1 MIVFQVR
8 LGSDGNPSGQ
18 KKFVRLPPPRDSSPF
33 SLRFVLTAGT
43 AAATKD
49 AVLLTNHTEDAN
61 GFDRTVFRKVPF
73 EFGPDGLGDGIATL
87 RITCP
92 GVFEYRVGSGEGGA
106 VVVDPRLS
114 VMNRLAEDS
123 LSPQVETMSKGETLL
138 PLDAICVL
146 TVIPKWMPTLD
157 KWAPFFKSFADAGY
171 NMIHF
176 APLNTRGASNSPYS
190 IYDQLSFSNDL
201 FDSAYDEPVKE
212 SLLKSMLLRARNEF
226 GILSCTD
233 VVWNHTA
240 HNSQWLQEHPEAGY
254 NLQTAPHLRAA
265 FELDEAIC
273 NMYTDLESAGISAA
287 LKTEDHLTQIMNVF
301 KDTVLPR
308 LKLWEFYVIDVAASV
323 ASFQHEF
330 VAGEEGSYDH
340 AFVASGLRVWADTL
354 KNAAV
359 ASSNVGTRF
368 NKTVIVSAA
377 VPIVQRLTL
386 KSDSMETVLRVY
398 TNILNEINAPFY
410 AEADEDVGYI
420 IKNVWS
426 RARYMR
432 VDPHGPQLGL
442 ISNRDPLVDT
452 YFTRLPLNTVT
463 SKYHADTMCLAN
475 NGWIWNG
482 DPLQNFAGPDSK
494 AYLRREV
501 IAWGDCVKLRYG
513 TGPSDNPWLWAHQK
527 AYTEKMARLFHGFR
541 IDNCHSTPIHVA
553 AYLLDAAR
561 KINPDLYVF
570 AELFTGS
577 EETDTKFVSKL
588 GINSLIR
595 EAMSAWDP
603 HEMSRL
609 VHRYGGTPIGSLTS
623 KEEYFPL
630 DMMGHPLDSKFFQTV
645 EDSDEIVVDV
655 KGSVPHALFMDCTH
669 DNETPHQKRTAEDT
683 LPTAALVA
691 MTACAVGSVKGF
703 DEVVPELLNVV
714 TETRKYRLAEE
725 YEGIIPAKSILLD
738 LHAKMAREG
747 YTEIHVNQE
756 NDFISVHRIHPIT
769 HDGYLLVAR
778 CAFSA
783 NHGDNVHSPIVLRN
797 QSVHVVESAGLRV
810 QAHLKDSHH
819 EPPFTSHADDL
830 PSGPYGPHDSR
841 AIANARD
848 ERARLR
854 GRKTIGAIAGLPC
867 FLDFSAVLTTLIKT
881 QETTFDDGN
890 METQLTINGGAF
902 LPGSIVLFRTWMNGS
917 GLDMANPEFTASPL
931 PSALRTAVNLTAPP
945 ANGFGQKLLSPI
957 MLKRLAHR
965 GLDETSEEGKLEM
978 LWRLMGVKN
987 KNRGAEIMLQMGR
1000 DSLDAGKLWLTN
1012 DQGKWPPGL
1021 WEAVDCLTDAD
1032 INIVLY
1038 RCGNEEADSIGDG
1051 AYNIPGHGELPYC
1064 GLEGFM
1070 SVIEKVARENDL
1082 GHAICANLRAGPW
1095 MMEYVVSRLKKYS
1108 SQSPNVGMLAKWFEE
1123 RFEIIKSFSPSYIP
1137 KYFLQ
1142 VIFLASSAVRYK
1154 AVSAIIGKRSKF
1166 ICPDLAKASNAS
1178 SLQILSQSLLL
1189 TTYQLYGRIP
1199 TTGLFPLGR
1208 YPDVPYNSP
1217 SGTPS
1222 LAAGLPHF
1230 ASRHMRCWGRD
1241 IFIALRG
1248 LFLIPGHYDAAKS
1261 HLISFGSTLRHGLI
1275 PNLLDQGNYPRY
1287 NARDASWWWLWGVQQ
1302 YCKHA
1307 PEGLRFLKVV
1317 VRRRFPP
1324 VRRYRAGTA
1333 DYLAVEES
1341 EDVSGDEGDVF
1352 VDTNDERMYKYSSTI
1367 GQLCHEILER
1377 HARGIDFR
1385 EWNAGPQLDHAMQDA
1400 GFRVSCHTRFDDQS
1414 GIVFGGNRFNCGT
1427 WMDKM
1432 GDSAKAGT
1440 KGLPATPRDGGSV
1453 EIVGLLKA
1461 SLRWIS
1467 EDVLVSKDW
1476 KDLFP
1481 ADGVVLKGTNKK
1493 KILFSEWNLML
1504 KNSFEKWYFI
1514 PQATDD
1520 QYELSSVSAFISKR
1534 GIYKDTL
1541 GSSQP
1546 FTDVQFRPNFC
1557 VALAVAPELF
1567 NPDHARIA
1575 LKLMKEDMLGPLGMK
1590 TLHPS
1595 DWAYRGYYD
1604 NANDSTDG
1612 TVAHGFNYHNGP
1624 EWGWLVGFF
1633 LTAYLQFNSHN
1644 SGCEKKLQDELIHW
1658 MQGRMLNQK
1667 QHIRDLVSNPFAG
1680 LPELTNANGE
1690 YCHHSCPTQAWSSA
1704 TLLEAVADMHDLTG
1718 N

>member
-1 MIVFQVR
+1 
-8 LGSDGNPSGQ
+8 
-18 KKFVRLPPPRDSSPF
+18 
-33 SLRFVLTAGT
+33 
-43 AAATKD
+43 
-49 AVLLTNHTEDAN
+49 
-61 GFDRTVFRKVPF
+61 
-73 EFGPDGLGDGIATL
+73 
-87 RITCP
+87 
-92 GVFEYRVGSGEGGA
+92 
-106 VVVDPRLS
+106 
-114 VMNRLAEDS
+114 MNRLVEDS
-123 LSPQVETMSKGETLL
+123 LSPQVEKVSKSETLL

-157 KWAPFFKSFADAGY
+157 KWPPFFKSFADAGY

-190 IYDQLSFSNDL
+190 IYDQLSFSHDL

-240 HNSQWLQEHPEAGY
+240 HNSQWLEEHPEAGY

-273 NMYTDLESAGISAA
+273 NMHADLESAGVSAS

-308 LKLWEFYVIDVAASV
+308 LKLWEFYVIDVTASV
-323 ASFQHEF
+323 ASFKHEF

-340 AFVASGLRVWADTL
+340 GFVSSGLRVWADTL

-359 ASSNVGTRF
+359 SSSNVGTRF
-368 NKTVIVSAA
+368 NKTVTVSAA
-377 VPIVQRLTL
+377 IPIVQRLTQ

-410 AEADEDVGYI
+410 AEADEDVSYI

-463 SKYHADTMCLAN
+463 SKYHDDTMCLAN

-603 HEMSRL
+603 KEMSRL

-645 EDSDEIVVDV
+645 EDSEEIVVDV
-655 KGSVPHALFMDCTH
+655 KGSAPHALFMDCTH

-778 CAFSA
+778 CAFSM
-783 NHGDNVHSPIVLRN
+783 NHGDSVHSPIVLRN
-797 QSVHVVESAGLRV
+797 QSVHVVESAGLR
-810 QAHLKDSHH
+810 
-819 EPPFTSHADDL
+819 
-830 PSGPYGPHDSR
+830 
-841 AIANARD
+841 
-848 ERARLR
+848 RARLR

-881 QETTFDDGN
+881 QETSFDDGN

-902 LPGSIVLFRTWMNGS
+902 LPGSIVLFRTWMNG
-917 GLDMANPEFTASPL
+917 N
-931 PSALRTAVNLTAPP
+931 
-945 ANGFGQKLLSPI
+945 
-957 MLKRLAHR
+957 
-965 GLDETSEEGKLEM
+965 
-978 LWRLMGVKN
+978 
-987 KNRGAEIMLQMGR
+987 
-1000 DSLDAGKLWLTN
+1000 SLDAGKLWLTN

-1070 SVIEKVARENDL
+1070 SVIETVARENDL

-1108 SQSPNVGMLAKWFEE
+1108 SQSPNVAMLAKWFEE

-1142 VIFLASSAVRYK
+1142 VIFLASNAVRYK

-1178 SLQILSQSLLL
+1178 SLQVLSQSLLL

-1199 TTGLFPLGR
+1199 TTGLFPPGR
-1208 YPDVPYNSP
+1208 YPDAPYNSP
-1217 SGTPS
+1217 SGAPS

-1307 PEGLRFLKVV
+1307 PEGLQFLKVV

-1333 DYLAVEES
+1333 DYLVVEES

-1385 EWNAGPQLDHAMQDA
+1385 EWNAGPQLDHAMQDD
-1400 GFRVSCHTRFDDQS
+1400 GFRVSCHARFDDQS

-1432 GDSAKAGT
+1432 GDSEKAGT

-1476 KDLFP
+1476 EDFFP
-1481 ADGVVLKGTNKK
+1481 ANGVVLKDKK
-1493 KILFSEWNLML
+1493 KILYSDWNLML
-1504 KNSFEKWYFI
+1504 KDSFEKWYFI
-1514 PQATDD
+1514 PEATDD

-1541 GSSQP
+1541 ESSQP
-1546 FTDVQFRPNFC
+1546 YTDVQFRPNFC

-1575 LKLMKEDMLGPLGMK
+1575 LEQMKKDMLGPLGMK

-1595 DWAYRGYYD
+1595 DWAYRGNYD

-1633 LTAYLQFNSHN
+1633 LTAYLQFNAHS
-1644 SGCEKKLQDELIHW
+1644 SGCEKKLQDKLIHW
-1658 MQGRMLNQK
+1658 VQGRMLNQK
-1667 QHIRDLVSNPFAG
+1667 QHIRNLVANPFAG

-1704 TLLEAVADMHDLTG
+1704 TLLEAVSDVCDLTG